1 MLTKP
6 ICAGVFITRR
16 CNLRCRYCN
25 IPKKGIED
33 MSRDA
38 WIKAFKI
45 MNEIGIKKV
54 NILGGEPTMF
64 SSIEEIIDYILNKT
78 NMDCSMITNS
88 LDSKQTV
95 LKLIDIGLKNIS
107 VSIDSIDIENSISP
121 IKAKRGLEL
130 LNLLKEKSLLKG
142 LNFKVYTVLNT
153 NNIDT
158 VEHLV
163 KYMTN
168 LGVSVYFLPFHW
180 SQDDVYEHRKSN
192 NQLGFITEDSIC
204 HLKQVLVRLID
215 MKEKGYLISN
225 SMKYFEDIPKYI
237 KNLNWHCTSLSELR
251 VDFNGQLMCCCDKK
265 GSVYDSYS
273 IFDLEDNKKLE
284 NFLNQRAKDLRSC
297 KGCLWP
303 SSYEAELLKHTLNED
318 NE

>member
-1 MLTKP
+1 
-6 ICAGVFITRR
+6 
-16 CNLRCRYCN
+16 
-25 IPKKGIED
+25 
-33 MSRDA
+33 
-38 WIKAFKI
+38 
-45 MNEIGIKKV
+45 
-54 NILGGEPTMF
+54 MF

-168 LGVSVYFLPFHW
+168 LGVSV
-180 SQDDVYEHRKSN
+180 
-192 NQLGFITEDSIC
+192 
-204 HLKQVLVRLID
+204 
-215 MKEKGYLISN
+215 
-225 SMKYFEDIPKYI
+225 
-237 KNLNWHCTSLSELR
+237 
-251 VDFNGQLMCCCDKK
+251 
-265 GSVYDSYS
+265 
-273 IFDLEDNKKLE
+273 
-284 NFLNQRAKDLRSC
+284 
-297 KGCLWP
+297 
-303 SSYEAELLKHTLNED
+303 
-318 NE
+318 